1 MDEANYAKCSCPSC
15 LNHVAFPTGLLGTVI
30 DCPHCA
36 RPFKLELEPAPATNL
51 SQRPAAGLD
60 LATIEAAFQGK
71 VETRE
76 TPARYRVAVALV
88 AAVMVLMVLL
98 YLAIVAGAVGGLIW
112 HVTKHF
118 SLVSGPRS
126 GGGIR
131 WLLYLTPTI
140 ILLLLI
146 VFLLKPLLA
155 RRAPRDRPQPLDP
168 EVEPLLY
175 GFVARICK
183 ATEAPMPACVY
194 LDCSVNASA
203 GFAPV
208 AVGAG
213 SASDSGGSGKQELT
227 LTLGLVLVAGLTL
240 QQFAGVVAHEF
251 GHLNQKR
258 TLRFL
263 RWVWGIH
270 GWFARLAYQP
280 DSWDIYL
287 ANWSDPERTGWGTVT
302 VGIARL
308 GVTLVRCLFKAL
320 FHLSA
325 VASSFL
331 SRQMELEAD
340 RYEYTL
346 AGSAPFEQTFRQ
358 MRFLERAASRTYEVL
373 RTMYAQGK
381 TLPVNFPA
389 FVLEQ
394 QTRLDSY
401 VRSRIEAAAAKK
413 RSGLFD
419 SHPSDAE
426 RLRFAREAAHP
437 GLVRLPGPATQL
449 LSNFPALAAYF
460 TSRHYAELLR
470 RAGD

>member
-1 MDEANYAKCSCPSC
+1 MDETDYAKCSCPSC
-15 LNHVAFPTGLLGTVI
+15 LNHVAFPTHLFGTVI
-30 DCPHCA
+30 DCPNCA
-36 RPFKLELEPAPATNL
+36 RPFKLELESASAP
-51 SQRPAAGLD
+51 SQRPAGLD
-60 LATIEAAFQGK
+60 LPTLEAAFQGK
-71 VETRE
+71 VEIRE
-76 TPARYRVAVALV
+76 TTARYKVAVALV

-112 HVTKHF
+112 HATKHL

-126 GGGIR
+126 GGIIR

-146 VFLLKPLLA
+146 LFLLKPLLA
-155 RRAPRDRPQPLDP
+155 RRAPHDRPQPLDP
-168 EVEPLLY
+168 EIEPLLCR
-175 GFVARICK
+175 FVYRICK
-183 ATEAPMPACVY
+183 ATGAPMPACVY

-208 AVGAG
+208 AA
-213 SASDSGGSGKQELT
+213 ASGGRKPELT
-227 LTLGLVLVAGLTL
+227 LTLGLVLLAGLTL
-240 QQFAGVVAHEF
+240 QQFAGVIAHEF
-251 GHLNQKR
+251 GHFNQKR

-287 ANWSDPERTGWGTVT
+287 ANWEDPERTGWETVI

-308 GVTLVRCLFKAL
+308 GVVLVRCLFKAL
-320 FHLSA
+320 FHLGA
-325 VASSFL
+325 AASSFL

-346 AGSAPFEQTFRQ
+346 AGSAVFEETFRQ
-358 MRFLERAASRTYEVL
+358 LRFLQRAENRTYEVL
-373 RTMYAQGK
+373 RTMYGSGK

-394 QTRLDSY
+394 EARLDSY
-401 VRSRIEAAAAKK
+401 VRIRIEAAAAKT

-426 RLRFAREAAHP
+426 RLRFAREAALP

-449 LSNFPALAAYF
+449 LSNFPALAAYY
-460 TSRHYAELLR
+460 TSVHYAELLR
-470 RAGD
+470 RPAVDG

>member
-1 MDEANYAKCSCPSC
+1 MDLP
-15 LNHVAFPTGLLGTVI
+15 
-30 DCPHCA
+30 
-36 RPFKLELEPAPATNL
+36 
-51 SQRPAAGLD
+51 
-60 LATIEAAFQGK
+60 TIEAAFQGN

-76 TPARYRVAVALV
+76 TTAGYKVAVTLV
-88 AAVMVLMVLL
+88 AAVMVLMVAL
-98 YLAIVAGAVGGLIW
+98 YLAIVAGTVGGLIW
-112 HVTKHF
+112 HATKHL

-126 GGGIR
+126 GGVIR
-131 WLLYLTPTI
+131 WLLYLTPII

-155 RRAPRDRPQPLDP
+155 RRAPHERPQPLDP
-168 EVEPLLY
+168 QIEPLLY
-175 GFVARICK
+175 GFVARICE
-183 ATEAPMPACVY
+183 ATGVPMPACIY

-203 GFAPV
+203 GFAP
-208 AVGAG
+208 AA
-213 SASDSGGSGKQELT
+213 SGGPKPELT
-227 LTLGLVLVAGLTL
+227 LTLGLVLLAGLTL

-251 GHLNQKR
+251 GHFNQKR

-270 GWFARLAYQP
+270 NWIARLAYQP

-287 ANWSDPERTGWGTVT
+287 ANWSDPERTGWETVI
-302 VGIARL
+302 VGIARS
-308 GVTLVRCLFKAL
+308 GVALVRCLFKAL

-325 VASSFL
+325 AASSFL

-340 RYEYTL
+340 RFEYTL
-346 AGSAPFEQTFRQ
+346 AGSAAFEETFRQ
-358 MRFLERAASRTYEVL
+358 MRFLQRAANRTYEVV
-373 RTMYAQGK
+373 RTMYGQSK
-381 TLPVNFPA
+381 MLPVNFPA

-394 QTRLDSY
+394 ETRLDSY
-401 VRSRIEAAAAKK
+401 VRSRIEATAAKT

-426 RLRFAREAAHP
+426 RLRFAREAALP

-460 TSRHYAELLR
+460 TSLHYAELLR
-470 RAGD
+470 PPDDQG

>member
-1 MDEANYAKCSCPSC
+1 MDEATYAKCSCPSC
-15 LNHVAFPTGLLGTVI
+15 LNHVAFPTNLLGTVI

-36 RPFKLELEPAPATNL
+36 RPFKLELATAL
-51 SQRPAAGLD
+51 SQCPAGLD
-60 LATIEAAFQGK
+60 LPTIEAAFQGK

-76 TPARYRVAVALV
+76 TTAQYKVAVALV
-88 AAVMVLMVLL
+88 TAVMVLMVLL
-98 YLAIVAGAVGGLIW
+98 YLAIVAGAAGGLIW
-112 HVTKHF
+112 HATHHL

-126 GGGIR
+126 GGIIR

-140 ILLLLI
+140 ILLLL
-146 VFLLKPLLA
+146 VLFLLKPLLA
-155 RRAPRDRPQPLDP
+155 RRAPQARPLPLDP
-168 EVEPLLY
+168 QVEPLLY
-175 GFVARICK
+175 GFVSKICE
-183 ATEAPMPACVY
+183 ATGAPMPACVC

-203 GFAPV
+203 GFGPV
-208 AVGAG
+208 T
-213 SASDSGGSGKQELT
+213 SDGRKPELT

-263 RWVWGIH
+263 RWVWAIH
-270 GWFARLAYQP
+270 HWFARLAYQP

-287 ANWSDPERTGWGTVT
+287 ANWMDPERNPWETVL
-302 VGIARL
+302 VGIARS
-308 GVTLVRCLFKAL
+308 GVALARSLLKAL
-320 FHLSA
+320 FHLGA
-325 VASSFL
+325 AASSFL

-340 RYEYTL
+340 RFEYTL
-346 AGSAPFEQTFRQ
+346 AGSATFEETFRR
-358 MRFLERAASRTYEVL
+358 MRLLERATARTYEVL
-373 RTMYAQGK
+373 CSWHIQGK

-394 QTRLDSY
+394 EARLDSY
-401 VRSRIEAAAAKK
+401 VRHRIEAAAATK
-413 RSGLFD
+413 RSGFFD

-437 GLVRLPGPATQL
+437 GLVRLPGPATDL

-460 TSRHYAELLR
+460 TSVHYAESLR
-470 RAGD
+470 PADHISIV